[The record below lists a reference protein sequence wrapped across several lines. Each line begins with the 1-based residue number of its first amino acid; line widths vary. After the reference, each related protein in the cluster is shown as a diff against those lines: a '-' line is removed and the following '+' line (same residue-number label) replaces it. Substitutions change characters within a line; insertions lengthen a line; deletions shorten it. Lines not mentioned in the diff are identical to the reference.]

1 MPRIESSAISQV
13 SYQDQRRLLY
23 VTYKSQGGRGSGGS
37 YVYVGV
43 PRRDYDELLKAAS
56 KGAFINE
63 RIKPR
68 YKCQRLGEA

>member
-23 VTYKSQGGRGSGGS
+23 VTYQSQGGRGFGGS

-43 PRRDYDELLKAAS
+43 PRRDYDDLLKATS